1 KNGGEVATSKPIEGD
16 VASKNVS
23 TAGGGGEPAEAAGGY
38 HGGMETRPPAAPF
51 RLGIAE
57 GVIPR
62 KWVRL
67 WGERIPQVPLDVV
80 ALPASGGEAQVRAG
94 AIQAGL
100 VRLPV
105 APGEPP
111 VHAIPLYEEEPVVVV
126 PTDHYLCAAERVQAE
141 D

>member
-1 KNGGEVATSKPIEGD
+1 
-16 VASKNVS
+16 
-23 TAGGGGEPAEAAGGY
+23 
-38 HGGMETRPPAAPF
+38 METRPPAAPF

-62 KWVRL
+62 KWVRR
-67 WGERIPQVPLDVV
+67 WGERLPQVPLDVV
-80 ALPASGGEAQVRAG
+80 ALPAVGGEAEIRAG
-94 AIQAGL
+94 AVHAGL

-105 APGEPP
+105 APGEVP

-141 D
+141 DFAEEGVLRPLDGVHWPLEPGRPPLEQARDAARAEELAS